1 MRWRRSGQIV
11 AIIVLALIVA
21 GLVTARPGDPR
32 LYPAKGGV
40 RQVVWLID
48 NGFHTDLALPRYA
61 IATRG
66 GPLAA
71 AAARTSHGDWV
82 MVGWGD
88 AKFYEATSPWQGRL
102 GDALRAALGGRPTA
116 VHLEGVP
123 VRPDQAWRTGVH
135 PIWLSAAG
143 LEALMARVDRS
154 LATDKAGAPVPLPV
168 AGRQPGEAFFA
179 SRDGFNLFHDC
190 NEWTA
195 GALSAAGLPTTPV
208 LDAVPATLWLDLQLR
223 SGL

>member
-1 MRWRRSGQIV
+1 MRRAGWIAAIV
-11 AIIVLALIVA
+11 VLALIVLT
-21 GLVTARPGDPR
+21 LVTARSGDPR
-32 LYPAKGGV
+32 LYPPKGGV

-48 NGFHTDLALPRYA
+48 NGFHTDLTLPRYA
-61 IATRG
+61 IVARG

-71 AAARTSHGDWV
+71 AAAATGGDDWI

-88 AKFYEATSPWQGRL
+88 AKFYAATSPWQGRL
-102 GDALRAALGGRPTA
+102 GDAARAALGGRPTT

-123 VRPDQAWRTGVH
+123 ERPDQAWRTGVH
-135 PIWLSAAG
+135 PIYLSAGG
-143 LEALMARVDRS
+143 LDALMARVERS
-154 LATDKAGAPVPLPV
+154 LALDRSGAPIALPV
-168 AGRQPGEAFFA
+168 PRQPGEAFFA
-179 SRDGFNLFHDC
+179 SREGFNGFHDC

-195 GALSAAGLPTTPV
+195 DLLSAAGLPTTPV